1 MRLHKAEKMAMAEQ
15 LNSRFPHPEPGVD
28 QKKGKKVRM
37 TRELFTPRSRRT
49 ENILI
54 SMCDNLRQWEPPEP
68 ETPKKKSQRKRKRGS
83 KILVSDRTD

>member
-1 MRLHKAEKMAMAEQ
+1 MRPREIRDLAIAEQ

-68 ETPKKKSQRKRKRGS
+68 EKPKKKGRRGPKTLVAGQLS
-83 KILVSDRTD
+83 KS